1 MVFCNLQN
9 LEWITIIVLAS
20 LAAGRR
26 SAVTAQHED
35 KKLAAHVKFSM
46 NNQEDHSPVMAP
58 FFGHNQWQNLEG
70 AVNVHAALFRRHPLM
85 PKQKHSFH

>member
-1 MVFCNLQN
+1 MFTRVLKHYITYVKLHYITMVFCNLQN
-9 LEWITIIVLAS
+9 LEWITIIVLSS

-26 SAVTAQHED
+26 SALTSQHED

-58 FFGHNQWQNLEG
+58 F
-70 AVNVHAALFRRHPLM
+70 
-85 PKQKHSFH
+85 